1 MDIITTIDE
10 FIIALRTT
18 RLTITVTGIA
28 IITVNIGRTM
38 INPRLEILV
47 GELPNLQYSHNS
59 LLHFRRAHVWRR
71 GCKQFGTRGVLDCKA
86 TDTDDPRKTRASA
99 KLESRPSRTPAL
111 STGSAWKPSRK
122 NCSRIRWTSWSGL
135 ACPQTMEG
143 ALFTFLTLGKGF
155 PPPGVQS
162 IIELGIENDRPK
174 FLSVFG
180 VKLTDVDLEHCKV
193 TIIRRSR
200 LADVRG

>member
-1 MDIITTIDE
+1 MTAATVIQGMDIITTIDE

-59 LLHFRRAHVWRR
+59 LPHFRRAHVWRR

-86 TDTDDPRKTRASA
+86 TDTDDPTEDARFGKVGKQTIKDSGPLNRKRMETVEEELLSHS
-99 KLESRPSRTPAL
+99 LDFMERTGL
-111 STGSAWKPSRK
+111 SSNDGGSP
-122 NCSRIRWTSWSGL
+122 
-135 ACPQTMEG
+135 
-143 ALFTFLTLGKGF
+143 FYFLDIGKGF
-155 PPPGVQS
+155 S
-162 IIELGIENDRPK
+162 
-174 FLSVFG
+174 SS
-180 VKLTDVDLEHCKV
+180 
-193 TIIRRSR
+193 RRSIYN
-200 LADVRG
+200 